1 MAKQALVTGGSR
13 GIGKAIA
20 IALAEQG
27 FDVAVAAR
35 TMRASDPTPEH
46 TQTVHKKDVRPL
58 PGSVE
63 ETAALIEQAG
73 QKALALRMDLT
84 DLASVES
91 GVRTLIDEWGGVDVV
106 VNNGRHIGPGI
117 MDTILD
123 TPIEQYPLF
132 LTAHGVAPIRI
143 TQLLLPLMVER
154 GGGTF
159 VTISSGAGYNFYP
172 QSPRP
177 GLGYRIGKAAGH
189 TLVGSILAE
198 SAERG
203 IRAFNVDPGFVLTE
217 RNSLDAD
224 EFGFDPS
231 WAGPP
236 AAVGAAVAWLVTS
249 SDADELQHQDIS
261 AQQLALEREL
271 FPDWRPQTA

>member
-132 LTAHGVAPIRI
+132 LTAHGLAPIRI

>member
-1 MAKQALVTGGSR
+1 MSQALVTGASR

-20 IALAEQG
+20 IALAEAG

-35 TMRASDPTPEH
+35 TLNASDPTPEH
-46 TQTVHKKDVRPL
+46 TQTVHKIDTRPL

-63 ETAALIEQAG
+63 ETAQAIRDAG
-73 QKALALRMDLT
+73 QEALPLRMDLT
-84 DLASVES
+84 DLSSVEAAMA
-91 GVRTLIDEWGGVDVV
+91 TLLERWDGVDVV
-106 VNNGRHIGPGI
+106 VNNGRHIGPGL
-117 MDTILD
+117 MDTIVE

-132 LTAHGVAPIRI
+132 LMAHGVAPIRI
-143 TQLLLPLMVER
+143 TQLLLPKMLER

-189 TLVGSILAE
+189 TLVGSIQAE
-198 SAERG
+198 QGANG
-203 IRAFNVDPGFVLTE
+203 IRAFNVEPGFVLTE
-217 RNSLDAD
+217 RNSLDVE
-224 EFGFDPS
+224 EFGFDPRL
-231 WAGPP
+231 AGPP

-249 SDADELQHQDIS
+249 PEADALQRAEVS
-261 AQQLALEREL
+261 AQSLAIERGL
-271 FPDWRPQTA
+271 YPDWRPTS